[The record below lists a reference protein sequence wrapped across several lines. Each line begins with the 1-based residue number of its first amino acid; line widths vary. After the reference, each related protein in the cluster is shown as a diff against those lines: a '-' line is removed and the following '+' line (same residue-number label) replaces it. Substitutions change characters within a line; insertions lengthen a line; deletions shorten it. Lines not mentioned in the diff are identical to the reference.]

1 MIEKNLAVAPSNT
14 ARENWPRLL
23 IVVIA
28 TILITLPSLPAL
40 AQKPLPVELVVATKA
55 NAYQGPGEDYRILAI
70 YSQGITLTVS
80 GRTFDRNWLQVA
92 ITDYNTAWMP
102 AEAFFDAPA
111 LEELPLAATP
121 AGLVTVTPDPGP
133 PLILEVKLVLN
144 PWTKAQVFEVKIH
157 SRQPHTRITI
167 FLNDSQGRNI
177 VRFARSTDSQ
187 GDLTS
192 MFGSG
197 LVTDGTY
204 TVVVTD
210 SYGNTIQRSATVT
223 GWHKPTPTP

>member
-1 MIEKNLAVAPSNT
+1 MFVLPTLAEDAEPYYLVTAEKSF
-14 ARENWPRLL
+14 
-23 IVVIA
+23 
-28 TILITLPSLPAL
+28 
-40 AQKPLPVELVVATKA
+40 
-55 NAYQGPGEDYRILAI
+55 AYQGPSEYYQLMAI
-70 YSQGITLTVS
+70 YTQGITLTVT
-80 GRTFDRNWLQVA
+80 GRTPDSAWIQVA
-92 ITDYNTAWMP
+92 LTPFNTAWMP
-102 AEAFFDAPA
+102 AASFVDAPA
-111 LEELPLAATP
+111 LAELPLAATP

-157 SRQPHTRITI
+157 SRQPRTRVTI

-177 VRFARSTDSQ
+177 VRFARSTDSR

-210 SYGNTIQRSATVT
+210 SYGNTVQRSATVT
-223 GWHKPTPTP
+223 GWHKPTPTPED